1 MNDNVTAGANFVTP
15 REGYEKIERTRYATK
30 PYRVYIIQVSYY
42 YKILKQVY
50 IVIHRVRSMPS
61 QTIAAS

>member
-50 IVIHRVRSMPS
+50 KAMRQI
-61 QTIAAS
+61 